1 MFDACLAGG
10 YHGIN
15 VTHPYK
21 ELAVARVAID
31 EPLVRQ
37 MGAVN
42 TILFG
47 EGSPRGYNTDY
58 SGFVAAYGAA
68 RPEVLPG
75 PTTLVGAGGVG
86 KAVAFGLLDLGG
98 RDIRI
103 LDKERCRAE
112 RLARAL
118 RVAEP
123 ASSVTVHTD
132 LRTATL
138 NAQGLVN
145 CTPVGM
151 AGYDGTPLPRELMP
165 GAAWVF
171 DAVYTP
177 VNTRFLADARQV
189 GLIAIDGYELFFH
202 QGVRAFECFSGKR
215 LDPDALRLR
224 LDEVSR

>member
-1 MFDACLAGG
+1 MVESRLQSQHQGTQR
-10 YHGIN
+10 H
-15 VTHPYK
+15 
-21 ELAVARVAID
+21 
-31 EPLVRQ
+31 
-37 MGAVN
+37 
-42 TILFG
+42 
-47 EGSPRGYNTDY
+47 
-58 SGFVAAYGAA
+58 
-68 RPEVLPG
+68 
-75 PTTLVGAGGVG
+75 
-86 KAVAFGLLDLGG
+86 LLDLGG

-189 GLIAIDGYELFFH
+189 GLTAIDGYELFFH